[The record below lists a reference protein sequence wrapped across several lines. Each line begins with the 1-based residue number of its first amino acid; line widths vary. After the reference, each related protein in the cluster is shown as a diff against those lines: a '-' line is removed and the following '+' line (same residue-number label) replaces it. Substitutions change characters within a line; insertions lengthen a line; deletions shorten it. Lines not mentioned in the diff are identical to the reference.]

1 MGRPPPYWEACSSV
15 SSPAESPGRTW
26 TSRARA
32 GTRTPSSRLCCAD
45 PAGRGPG
52 CASRWRNSCRE
63 RSVRAPVAI
72 LETINSPA
80 DLRAL
85 DQPRLTRL
93 AEEVRAFLIE
103 QTSKTGG
110 HLSPN
115 LGVVELTFALHR
127 VFDSPKDAIVW
138 DTGHQAYV
146 HKMVTGRSKDFAR
159 LRQSGGLS
167 GYPSRKESEHDL
179 VENSHAST
187 SLSYALGI
195 AEARLRK
202 RIGGYVVAVI
212 GDGALTGGMAYEAL
226 NQIAHLQPPNLV
238 IVINDNGRSYA
249 PTVGGLARHLS
260 QLRVDPRY
268 ERIKDEI
275 SRLLRDLPL
284 VGSTADQAAYRVK
297 EGLKQLLQPSTIF
310 ESLGIKYAGLVDGHD
325 EPALEEVLSR
335 AKKLREPVVVHVVT
349 EKGRGYSPAV
359 DDDVDKLH
367 GVPAFDPLTGRPRS
381 TELKYTDV
389 FGEALMTAGT
399 RRPDVCAITAAM
411 ASSTGLL
418 NFAKEFPERFFDVGI
433 CEQHAVT
440 FAAGLAM
447 AGMHPVVC
455 IYSTFLARAFDQTI
469 MDVALH
475 KLPVVFVV
483 VRAGG
488 AGPDGSSHHGIFD
501 LSYLR
506 LIPNLKIAAPAD
518 ATELCALLETALA
531 TDGPVAIRFP
541 SGPVPATAD
550 LPVEPLPIGRWEE
563 LRKGSDAVIFAV
575 GRMVGVS
582 MEAADR
588 LEMQG
593 ISCAV
598 VNARWIKPV
607 DPRITEWAR
616 THPVVVTVE
625 DNVGAGGFGGA
636 VLETLAPHGLAGR
649 VRTLAL
655 PDDFLPQG
663 RASDILKDN
672 GLDAAGIARAVFLA
686 VKGRV
691 PTELR
696 EP

>member
-1 MGRPPPYWEACSSV
+1 MG
-15 SSPAESPGRTW
+15 
-26 TSRARA
+26 
-32 GTRTPSSRLCCAD
+32 
-45 PAGRGPG
+45 
-52 CASRWRNSCRE
+52 
-63 RSVRAPVAI
+63 I
-72 LETINSPA
+72 LETIHSPA
-80 DLRAL
+80 DLKAL
-85 DQPRLTRL
+85 DGPRL
-93 AEEVRAFLIE
+93 AELAAEIRAFLVE
-103 QTSKTGG
+103 QTSRTGG

-127 VFDSPKDAIVW
+127 VFDSPQDAIVW

-146 HKMVTGRSKDFAR
+146 HKLVTGRAAGFPG
-159 LRQSGGLS
+159 LRQAGGLS

-202 RIGGYVVAVI
+202 RIEGFVVAVI

-226 NQIAHLQPPNLV
+226 NQIAHLQPPNLI

-297 EGLKQLLQPSTIF
+297 EGLKQLLQPSTMF

-325 EPALEEVLSR
+325 EAALEEVLTR
-335 AKKLREPVVVHVVT
+335 AKKLHEPVVVHVVT
-349 EKGRGYSPAV
+349 EKGHGYSPAV
-359 DDDVDKLH
+359 DDEVDKLH
-367 GVPAFDPLTGRPRS
+367 GVSAFDPLTGRPRS
-381 TELKYTDV
+381 TEVTYTDI
-389 FGEALMTAGT
+389 FGEALMSAAA
-399 RRPDVCAITAAM
+399 RRPEVCAITAAM

-418 NFAKEFPERFFDVGI
+418 NFAKEFPDRFFDVGI

-455 IYSTFLARAFDQTI
+455 VYSTFLARAFDQTI

-475 KLPVVFVV
+475 RLPVVFVID
-483 VRAGG
+483 RAGVT
-488 AGPDGSSHHGIFD
+488 GPDGASHHGIFD

-506 LIPNLKIAAPAD
+506 LIPNLKVAAPRD

-531 TDGPVAIRFP
+531 TDGPVAIRYP
-541 SGPVPATAD
+541 KGPVPATPD

-563 LRKGSDAVIFAV
+563 VRKGDGAVIFAV
-575 GRMVGVS
+575 GRMVEVAIES
-582 MEAADR
+582 AAR

-593 ISCAV
+593 VSCAV
-598 VNARWIKPV
+598 VNARWVKPI
-607 DPRITEWAR
+607 DPRIADWAR
-616 THPVVVTVE
+616 SHEVVLTVE
-625 DNVGAGGFGGA
+625 DNVGSGGFGGA
-636 VLETLAPHGLAGR
+636 VLEALAPHGLAGR
-649 VRTLAL
+649 VRNLAL
-655 PDDFLPQG
+655 PDEFLPQG
-663 RASDILKDN
+663 KAADILKEY
-672 GLDAAGIARAVFLA
+672 GLDAAGIAKAVYEA
-686 VKGRV
+686 VRGPV
-691 PTELR
+691 TEKT

>member
-1 MGRPPPYWEACSSV
+1 MG
-15 SSPAESPGRTW
+15 
-26 TSRARA
+26 
-32 GTRTPSSRLCCAD
+32 
-45 PAGRGPG
+45 
-52 CASRWRNSCRE
+52 
-63 RSVRAPVAI
+63 I
-72 LETINSPA
+72 LETISSPA
-80 DLRAL
+80 DLRRL
-85 DQPRLTRL
+85 DQAHLTQL
-93 AEEVRAFLIE
+93 AAEVRAFLVE

-127 VFDSPKDAIVW
+127 IFDSPKDAIVW

-146 HKMVTGRSKDFAR
+146 HKIVTGRAGDFAQ
-159 LRQSGGLS
+159 LRQAGGMS

-202 RIGGYVVAVI
+202 KQAGHVIAVI

-226 NQIAHLQPPNLV
+226 NQIAHLQPPNLI

-268 ERIKDEI
+268 ERIKEDI

-297 EGLKQLLQPSTIF
+297 ESLKQLLQPSTIF
-310 ESLGIKYAGLVDGHD
+310 ETLGIKYAGFVDGHD

-335 AKKLREPVVVHVVT
+335 AKRLREPVVVHVMT
-349 EKGRGYSPAV
+349 EKGHGYGPAV
-359 DDDVDKLH
+359 EDEIDKLH
-367 GVPAFDPLTGRPRS
+367 GVSAFDPLTGRARS
-381 TELKYTDV
+381 TELTYTDV
-389 FGEALMTAGT
+389 FGEALMTAAT

-418 NFAKEFPERFFDVGI
+418 NFAKEFPDRFFDVGI

-475 KLPVVFVV
+475 KLPVVFVID
-483 VRAGG
+483 RAGVT
-488 AGPDGSSHHGIFD
+488 GPDGSSHHGIFD

-506 LIPNLKIAAPAD
+506 LIPNLKVAAPAD

-531 TDGPVAIRFP
+531 SDGPIAIRYP
-541 SGPVPATAD
+541 KGPVPATPD

-563 LRKGSDAVIFAV
+563 IRKGPDAVIFAV
-575 GRMVGVS
+575 GRMVEVAK
-582 MEAADR
+582 EAAER
-588 LEMQG
+588 LSVKD
-593 ISCAV
+593 ISCSV
-598 VNARWIKPV
+598 VNARWVKPV
-607 DPRITEWAR
+607 DPRIVDWAR
-616 THPVVVTVE
+616 SHPVVMTVE
-625 DNVGAGGFGGA
+625 DNVGSGGFGGA
-636 VLETLAPHGLAGR
+636 VLEALAPHGLAGR
-649 VRTLAL
+649 VRMLAL
-655 PDDFLPQG
+655 PDAFLPHG
-663 RASDILKDN
+663 KASDILKDN
-672 GLDAAGIARAVFLA
+672 GLDAAGVARAVYEA
-686 VKGRV
+686 IKGNVR
-691 PTELR
+691 TET
-696 EP
+696 

>member
-1 MGRPPPYWEACSSV
+1 MG
-15 SSPAESPGRTW
+15 
-26 TSRARA
+26 
-32 GTRTPSSRLCCAD
+32 
-45 PAGRGPG
+45 
-52 CASRWRNSCRE
+52 
-63 RSVRAPVAI
+63 I
-72 LETINSPA
+72 LETIESPA
-80 DLRAL
+80 DLRRL
-85 DQPRLTRL
+85 DQAHLTKL
-93 AEEVRAFLIE
+93 AEEVRAFLVE
-103 QTSKTGG
+103 QTSRSGG

-146 HKMVTGRSKDFAR
+146 HKIVTGRAKGFER
-159 LRQSGGLS
+159 LRQAGGLS
-167 GYPSRKESEHDL
+167 GYPSRAESEHDW

-202 RIGGYVVAVI
+202 GVAGHVVAVI

-226 NQIAHLQPPNLV
+226 NQIAHLQPPNLI

-268 ERIKDEI
+268 ERIKEDI

-284 VGSTADQAAYRVK
+284 VGTQADQAAYRVK

-310 ESLGIKYAGLVDGHD
+310 ESLGIKYAGIVDGHD

-335 AKKLREPVVVHVVT
+335 SKRLRAPVVVHVVT
-349 EKGRGYSPAV
+349 EKGHGYGPAV
-359 DDDVDKLH
+359 EDEVDKLH
-367 GVPAFDPLTGRPRS
+367 GVGAFDPLTGRPRS
-381 TELKYTDV
+381 TELTYTDV
-389 FGEALMTAGT
+389 FGEALMTAAT
-399 RRPDVCAITAAM
+399 RRPEVCAITAAM

-418 NFAKEFPERFFDVGI
+418 SFAKEFPDRFFDVGI

-440 FAAGLAM
+440 FAAGLAL

-469 MDVALH
+469 MDVAMH
-475 KLPVVFVV
+475 KLPVVFVID
-483 VRAGG
+483 RAGVT
-488 AGPDGSSHHGIFD
+488 GPDGSSHHGVFD

-506 LIPNLKIAAPAD
+506 MIPNLKVAAPAD

-531 TDGPVAIRFP
+531 SDGPIAIRYP
-541 SGPVPATAD
+541 KGPVPSTPE

-563 LRKGSDAVIFAV
+563 LRRGSDAVIFAV
-575 GRMVGVS
+575 GRMVEVAK
-582 MEAADR
+582 EAAER
-588 LEMQG
+588 LEVQKV
-593 ISCAV
+593 SCAV

-607 DPRITEWAR
+607 DPRIVDWAR
-616 THPVVVTVE
+616 AHPVVMTVE

-636 VLETLAPHGLAGR
+636 VLEALAPHGLAGR
-649 VRTLAL
+649 VRMLAL
-655 PDDFLPQG
+655 PDAFLPQG
-663 RASDILKDN
+663 KASDILKEH
-672 GLDAAGIARAVFLA
+672 GLDAAGVAKSVYEAVRGSVRADA
-686 VKGRV
+686 
-691 PTELR
+691 
-696 EP
+696 

>member
-1 MGRPPPYWEACSSV
+1 
-15 SSPAESPGRTW
+15 
-26 TSRARA
+26 
-32 GTRTPSSRLCCAD
+32 
-45 PAGRGPG
+45 
-52 CASRWRNSCRE
+52 
-63 RSVRAPVAI
+63 VAI
-72 LETINSPA
+72 LERLRSPA

-85 DQPRLTRL
+85 DADRLPQL
-93 AEEVRAFLIE
+93 AEEIRAFLVE
-103 QTSKTGG
+103 QTSRTGG

-146 HKMVTGRSKDFAR
+146 HKLVTGRAAQFAG
-159 LRQSGGLS
+159 LRQAGGLS

-187 SLSYALGI
+187 SLSYALGL

-202 RIGGYVVAVI
+202 RVPGFVVAVI

-226 NQIAHLQPPNLV
+226 NQIAHLKPPNLI

-249 PTVGGLARHLS
+249 PTVGGLASHLA

-268 ERIKDEI
+268 ERVKEEI

-284 VGSTADQAAYRVK
+284 VGYSADQAAFRVK
-297 EGLKQLLQPSTIF
+297 EGLKQLLQPSTMF

-325 EPALEEVLSR
+325 EAALEEVLTR

-349 EKGRGYSPAV
+349 EKGHGYGPAV
-359 DDDVDKLH
+359 EDEVDKLH
-367 GVPAFDPLTGRPRS
+367 GVSAFDPLTGRPRS
-381 TELKYTDV
+381 TELTYTDV
-389 FGEALMTAGT
+389 FGDALMTAAA
-399 RRPDVCAITAAM
+399 RRPEVCAITAAM

-418 NFAKEFPERFFDVGI
+418 NFAKEFPDRFFDVGI

-440 FAAGLAM
+440 FSAGLAM

-475 KLPVVFVV
+475 KLPVVFVID
-483 VRAGG
+483 RAGVT
-488 AGPDGSSHHGIFD
+488 GPDGASHHGIFD

-506 LIPNLKIAAPAD
+506 LIPNLKIAAPKD

-531 TDGPVAIRFP
+531 IDGPVAIRYP
-541 SGPVPATAD
+541 KGPVPATPD
-550 LPVEPLPIGRWEE
+550 LPVEPLPVGRWEE
-563 LRKGSDAVIFAV
+563 IRKGDDAVVFAV
-575 GRMVGVS
+575 GKMVEVAV
-582 MEAADR
+582 EAAER
-588 LEMQG
+588 LEAQG
-593 ISCAV
+593 VACAV

-607 DPRITEWAR
+607 DARVGDWAR
-616 THPVVVTVE
+616 THRVVLTVE

-636 VLETLAPHGLAGR
+636 VLEALAPLGLAGR

-655 PDDFLPQG
+655 PDEFLPQG
-663 RASDILKDN
+663 KASDILRDH
-672 GLDAAGIARAVFLA
+672 GLDAAGIARAVYEA
-686 VKGRV
+686 VRGRV
-691 PTELR
+691 VER
-696 EP
+696 ETL

>member
-1 MGRPPPYWEACSSV
+1 MG
-15 SSPAESPGRTW
+15 
-26 TSRARA
+26 
-32 GTRTPSSRLCCAD
+32 
-45 PAGRGPG
+45 
-52 CASRWRNSCRE
+52 
-63 RSVRAPVAI
+63 I
-72 LETINSPA
+72 LETISSPA

-85 DQPRLTRL
+85 DQAQL
-93 AEEVRAFLIE
+93 AKLGDEVRAFLVAA
-103 QTSKTGG
+103 TSKTGG

-146 HKMVTGRSKDFAR
+146 HKIVTGRAKDFAQ
-159 LRQSGGLS
+159 LRQAGGLS

-202 RIGGYVVAVI
+202 RIGGHVIAVI

-226 NQIAHLQPPNLV
+226 NQIAHLQPPNLI

-260 QLRVDPRY
+260 SLRVDPRY
-268 ERIKDEI
+268 ERLKDEI

-297 EGLKQLLQPSTIF
+297 ESLKQLLQPSTIF

-335 AKKLREPVVVHVVT
+335 AKRLREPVVVHVVT
-349 EKGRGYSPAV
+349 EKGHGYSPAV
-359 DDDVDKLH
+359 DDEIDKLH
-367 GVPAFDPLTGRPRS
+367 GVGAFDPLTGRPRS
-381 TELKYTDV
+381 TELTYTDV
-389 FGEALMTAGT
+389 FGEALMTAAA
-399 RRPDVCAITAAM
+399 RRPEVCAITAAM

-418 NFAKEFPERFFDVGI
+418 NFAKEFPDRFFDVGI

-475 KLPVVFVV
+475 KLPVVFIID
-483 VRAGG
+483 RAGVT
-488 AGPDGSSHHGIFD
+488 GPDGSSHHGIFD

-506 LIPNLKIAAPAD
+506 MIPNLKVAAPAD
-518 ATELCALLETALA
+518 ATELCALLETALSI
-531 TDGPVAIRFP
+531 DGPVAIRYP
-541 SGPVPATAD
+541 KGPVPATPD
-550 LPVEPLPIGRWEE
+550 LPVEPLPVGRWEE
-563 LRKGSDAVIFAV
+563 LRRGSDAVIFAV
-575 GRMVGVS
+575 GRMVEVAL
-582 MEAADR
+582 EAAAR
-588 LEMQG
+588 LDVQDV
-593 ISCAV
+593 SCAV
-598 VNARWIKPV
+598 VNARWVKPV
-607 DPRITEWAR
+607 DPRITDWAR
-616 THPVVVTVE
+616 RHPVVITVE
-625 DNVGAGGFGGA
+625 DNVGTGGFGGA
-636 VLETLAPHGLAGR
+636 VLEALSPHGLAGK
-649 VRTLAL
+649 VRMLAL
-655 PDDFLPQG
+655 PDGFLPQG
-663 RASDILKDN
+663 KAADILKEN
-672 GLDAAGIARAVFLA
+672 GLDAAGIAKSVHEA
-686 VKGRV
+686 VKGPIR
-691 PTELR
+691 TER
-696 EP
+696 

>member
-1 MGRPPPYWEACSSV
+1 MG
-15 SSPAESPGRTW
+15 
-26 TSRARA
+26 
-32 GTRTPSSRLCCAD
+32 
-45 PAGRGPG
+45 
-52 CASRWRNSCRE
+52 
-63 RSVRAPVAI
+63 I
-72 LETINSPA
+72 LQTIESPA
-80 DLRAL
+80 DLRK
-85 DQPRLTRL
+85 LTQAQLTQL
-93 AEEVRAFLIE
+93 ADEVRAFLVE
-103 QTSKTGG
+103 QTSRSGG

-146 HKMVTGRSKDFAR
+146 HKIVTGRWRDFAR
-159 LRQSGGLS
+159 LRQADGLS
-167 GYPSRKESEHDL
+167 GYPSRKESEHDF

-202 RIGGYVVAVI
+202 GVGGHVVAVI

-226 NQIAHLQPPNLV
+226 NQIAHLQPPNLI

-268 ERIKDEI
+268 ERIKEDI
-275 SRLLRDLPL
+275 SRLLRDMPL
-284 VGSTADQAAYRVK
+284 VGPTADQAAYRVK

-310 ESLGIKYAGLVDGHD
+310 ETLGIKYAGIVDGHD

-335 AKKLREPVVVHVVT
+335 SKRLRAPTVVHVIT
-349 EKGRGYSPAV
+349 EKGHGYGPAV
-359 DDDVDKLH
+359 DDEVDKLH
-367 GVPAFDPLTGRPRS
+367 GVSAFDPLTGRPRS
-381 TELKYTDV
+381 TELTYTDV
-389 FGEALMTAGT
+389 FGEALMTAAT
-399 RRPDVCAITAAM
+399 NRPEVVAITAAM

-440 FAAGLAM
+440 FAAGLAL

-455 IYSTFLARAFDQTI
+455 IYSTFMARAFDQTI

-475 KLPVVFVV
+475 KLPVVFIID
-483 VRAGG
+483 RAGVT
-488 AGPDGSSHHGIFD
+488 GPDGSSHHGVFD
-501 LSYLR
+501 LSFLR
-506 LIPNLKIAAPAD
+506 LIPNLKVAAPAD

-531 TDGPVAIRFP
+531 SDGPIAIRYP
-541 SGPVPATAD
+541 KGPVPSTPE

-575 GRMVGVS
+575 GRMVEVA
-582 MEAADR
+582 MEAAER
-588 LEMQG
+588 LEVQKV
-593 ISCAV
+593 SCAV
-598 VNARWIKPV
+598 VNSRWIKPV
-607 DPRITEWAR
+607 DPRIVDWAR
-616 THPVVVTVE
+616 GHPVVITVE

-655 PDDFLPQG
+655 PDEFLPQG
-663 RASDILKDN
+663 KASDILKAH
-672 GLDAAGIARAVFLA
+672 GLDSAGVAKSVYEA
-686 VKGRV
+686 VKGKVR
-691 PTELR
+691 TET
-696 EP
+696 

>member
-1 MGRPPPYWEACSSV
+1 M
-15 SSPAESPGRTW
+15 
-26 TSRARA
+26 
-32 GTRTPSSRLCCAD
+32 D
-45 PAGRGPG
+45 
-52 CASRWRNSCRE
+52 
-63 RSVRAPVAI
+63 I

-85 DQPRLTRL
+85 DQAHLSQL
-93 AEEVRAFLIE
+93 AEEVRAFLVD

-146 HKMVTGRSKDFAR
+146 HKIVTGRAKDFPG
-159 LRQSGGLS
+159 LRQAGGLS
-167 GYPSRKESEHDL
+167 GYPSRQESDHDL

-202 RIGGYVVAVI
+202 RIDGHVVAVI

-268 ERIKDEI
+268 ERIKDDI

-297 EGLKQLLQPSTIF
+297 ESLKQLLQPSTIF

-349 EKGRGYSPAV
+349 EKGHGYGPAV
-359 DDDVDKLH
+359 DDEIDKLH
-367 GVPAFDPLTGRPRS
+367 GVSAFDPLTGRPRS
-381 TELKYTDV
+381 TELTYTDV
-389 FGEALMTAGT
+389 FGEALMTAAA
-399 RRPDVCAITAAM
+399 RRPEVCAITAAM

-418 NFAKEFPERFFDVGI
+418 NFAKEFPDRFFDVGI

-475 KLPVVFVV
+475 RLPVVFVID
-483 VRAGG
+483 RAGVT
-488 AGPDGSSHHGIFD
+488 GPDGSSHHGIFD

-506 LIPNLKIAAPAD
+506 LIPNLKVAAPAD

-531 TDGPVAIRFP
+531 TDGPVAIRYP
-541 SGPVPATAD
+541 KGPVPATPG
-550 LPVEPLPIGRWEE
+550 LPVEPLPVGRWEE
-563 LRKGSDAVIFAV
+563 LRKGSDAVIFAA
-575 GRMVGVS
+575 GRMVEVAK
-582 MEAADR
+582 EAAER
-588 LEMQG
+588 LEMQNV
-593 ISCAV
+593 SCAV

-607 DPRITEWAR
+607 DPRIADWAR
-616 THPVVVTVE
+616 SHPVVITVE
-625 DNVGAGGFGGA
+625 DNVGTGGFGGA
-636 VLETLAPHGLAGR
+636 VLEALAPHGLAGK
-649 VRTLAL
+649 VRMLAL
-655 PDDFLPQG
+655 PDRFLPQG
-663 RASDILKDN
+663 KASDILRDN
-672 GLDAAGIARAVFLA
+672 GLDAAGIARSVFEV
-686 VKGRV
+686 VKGKVAPERK
-691 PTELR
+691 EL
-696 EP
+696 

>member
-1 MGRPPPYWEACSSV
+1 MS
-15 SSPAESPGRTW
+15 
-26 TSRARA
+26 
-32 GTRTPSSRLCCAD
+32 
-45 PAGRGPG
+45 
-52 CASRWRNSCRE
+52 
-63 RSVRAPVAI
+63 I
-72 LETINSPA
+72 LETIHSPA
-80 DLRAL
+80 DLKAL
-85 DQPRLTRL
+85 DQPRLDRL
-93 AEEVRAFLIE
+93 ADEVRAFLVE

-146 HKMVTGRSKDFAR
+146 HKLVTGRAKDFAT
-159 LRQSGGLS
+159 LRQGGGLS
-167 GYPSRKESEHDL
+167 GYPSRSESKHDL

-202 RIGGYVVAVI
+202 KVAGFVIAVI

-226 NQIAHLQPPNLV
+226 NQIAHLQPPNLI

-268 ERIKDEI
+268 ERIKDDI

-310 ESLGIKYAGLVDGHD
+310 ESLGIKYAGLVNGHD

-335 AKKLREPVVVHVVT
+335 AKRLGEPVVVHVVT
-349 EKGRGYSPAV
+349 EKGHGYSPAV
-359 DDDVDKLH
+359 EDEVDKLH
-367 GVPAFDPLTGRPRS
+367 GVSAFDPLTGRPRS

-389 FGEALMTAGT
+389 FGEALMSAAAK
-399 RRPDVCAITAAM
+399 RPEVCAITAAM

-418 NFAKEFPERFFDVGI
+418 NFAKEFPDRFFDVGI

-475 KLPVVFVV
+475 KLPVVFVID
-483 VRAGG
+483 RAGVT
-488 AGPDGSSHHGIFD
+488 GPDGASHHGIFD

-531 TDGPVAIRFP
+531 ADGPIAIRYP
-541 SGPVPATAD
+541 SGPVPATPD

-563 LRKGSDAVIFAV
+563 LRKGSDAVMFAV
-575 GRMVGVS
+575 GRMVGIAL
-582 MEAADR
+582 EAAER
-588 LEMQG
+588 LEMQNV
-593 ISCAV
+593 SCAV
-598 VNARWIKPV
+598 VNARWVKPV
-607 DPRITEWAR
+607 DPRIVDWAR
-616 THPVVVTVE
+616 SHPVVVTVE

-649 VRTLAL
+649 VRTIAL
-655 PDDFLPQG
+655 PDEFLPQG
-663 RASDILKDN
+663 KGSDILRDK
-672 GLDAAGIARAVFLA
+672 GLDAAGIAKTVYAA

-691 PTELR
+691 TTEKIDS
-696 EP
+696 

>member
-1 MGRPPPYWEACSSV
+1 MG
-15 SSPAESPGRTW
+15 
-26 TSRARA
+26 
-32 GTRTPSSRLCCAD
+32 
-45 PAGRGPG
+45 
-52 CASRWRNSCRE
+52 
-63 RSVRAPVAI
+63 I
-72 LETINSPA
+72 LETIHSPA

-85 DQPRLTRL
+85 DQPHLTKL
-93 AEEVRAFLIE
+93 AEEVRGFLVE

-146 HKMVTGRSKDFAR
+146 HKIVTGRAKDFPG
-159 LRQSGGLS
+159 LRQGGGLS
-167 GYPSRKESEHDL
+167 GYPSRKESDHDL

-202 RIGGYVVAVI
+202 GIGGYVVAII

-349 EKGRGYSPAV
+349 EKGHGYGPAV
-359 DDDVDKLH
+359 DDEIDKLH
-367 GVPAFDPLTGRPRS
+367 GVSAFDPLTGRPRS
-381 TELKYTDV
+381 TELTYTDV
-389 FGEALMTAGT
+389 FGEALMTAAA
-399 RRPDVCAITAAM
+399 RKPEVCAITAAM

-418 NFAKEFPERFFDVGI
+418 NFAKEFPDRFFDVGI

-475 KLPVVFVV
+475 KLPVTFVID
-483 VRAGG
+483 RAGVT
-488 AGPDGSSHHGIFD
+488 GPDGSSHHGIFD

-531 TDGPVAIRFP
+531 TDGPVAIRYP
-541 SGPVPATAD
+541 KGPVPATPD
-550 LPVEPLPIGRWEE
+550 LPVEPLPVGRWEE

-575 GRMVGVS
+575 GRMVEVAK
-582 MEAADR
+582 EAAER
-588 LEMQG
+588 LEMQNV
-593 ISCAV
+593 SCAV
-598 VNARWIKPV
+598 VNARWVKPV
-607 DPRITEWAR
+607 DPRITDWAR
-616 THPVVVTVE
+616 THPVVMTVE
-625 DNVGAGGFGGA
+625 DNVGTGGFGGA
-636 VLETLAPHGLAGR
+636 VLEALAPHGLAGR
-649 VRTLAL
+649 VRMLAL
-655 PDDFLPQG
+655 PDEFLPQG
-663 RASDILKDN
+663 KASDILRDK
-672 GLDAAGIARAVFLA
+672 GLDAAGIAKAVFDA

-691 PTELR
+691 QSER
-696 EP
+696 KEP

>member
-1 MGRPPPYWEACSSV
+1 MG
-15 SSPAESPGRTW
+15 
-26 TSRARA
+26 
-32 GTRTPSSRLCCAD
+32 
-45 PAGRGPG
+45 
-52 CASRWRNSCRE
+52 
-63 RSVRAPVAI
+63 I
-72 LETINSPA
+72 LETIESPA
-80 DLRAL
+80 DLRKL
-85 DQPRLTRL
+85 DQAHLTQL
-93 AEEVRAFLIE
+93 ADEVRAFLVE
-103 QTSKTGG
+103 QTSRSGG

-146 HKMVTGRSKDFAR
+146 HKIVTGRWRDFAR
-159 LRQSGGLS
+159 LRQADGLS
-167 GYPSRKESEHDL
+167 GYPSRKESVHDF

-202 RIGGYVVAVI
+202 GIGGHVIAVI

-226 NQIAHLQPPNLV
+226 NQIAHLQPPNLI

-268 ERIKDEI
+268 ERIKEDI

-284 VGSTADQAAYRVK
+284 VGPKADQAAYRVK

-310 ESLGIKYAGLVDGHD
+310 ESLGIKYAGIVDGHD

-335 AKKLREPVVVHVVT
+335 SKRLRAPTVVHVIT
-349 EKGRGYSPAV
+349 EKGHGYGPAV
-359 DDDVDKLH
+359 DDEVDKLH
-367 GVPAFDPLTGRPRS
+367 GVSAFDPLTGRPRT
-381 TELKYTDV
+381 TELTYTDV
-389 FGEALMTAGT
+389 FGEALMTAAA
-399 RRPDVCAITAAM
+399 RRPEVVAITAAM

-440 FAAGLAM
+440 FAAGLAL

-475 KLPVVFVV
+475 NLPVVFVID
-483 VRAGG
+483 RAGVT
-488 AGPDGSSHHGIFD
+488 GPDGSSHHGVFD
-501 LSYLR
+501 LSFLR

-531 TDGPVAIRFP
+531 SDGPIAIRYP
-541 SGPVPATAD
+541 KGPVPSTPE

-575 GRMVGVS
+575 GRMVEVA
-582 MEAADR
+582 MEAAER
-588 LEMQG
+588 LEIQKV
-593 ISCAV
+593 SCAV
-598 VNARWIKPV
+598 VNSRWIKPV
-607 DPRITEWAR
+607 DPRIVDWAR
-616 THPVVVTVE
+616 AHPVVVTVE

-655 PDDFLPQG
+655 PDEFLPQG
-663 RASDILKDN
+663 KASDILKAH
-672 GLDAAGIARAVFLA
+672 GLDSAGVAKSVYEA
-686 VKGRV
+686 VKGKVRA
-691 PTELR
+691 ES
-696 EP
+696 